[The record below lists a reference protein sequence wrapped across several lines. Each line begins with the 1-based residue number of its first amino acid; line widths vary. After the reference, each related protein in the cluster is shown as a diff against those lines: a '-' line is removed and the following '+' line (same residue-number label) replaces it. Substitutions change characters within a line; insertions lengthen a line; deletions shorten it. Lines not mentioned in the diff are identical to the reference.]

1 MNEELILETIKEY
14 LIDDETRF
22 IKDAV
27 LMAHKKLNGYGYEG
41 VDVEMLTL
49 HALSVREFILN
60 YCNIEKMPKGLMF
73 TYVNMICASY
83 LELYVVKNYVNGEAG
98 EYSEK
103 AISGAIASITEGD
116 VSVTYKD
123 NQSSDKILNAKALIG
138 SLMDGYR
145 AYLTRYRRMVW

>member
-1 MNEELILETIKEY
+1 MNEELILETIREN
-14 LIDDETRF
+14 LIDDETKY
-22 IKDAV
+22 IKDAA
-27 LMAHKKLNGYGYEG
+27 LMALKKLNGYGYEG

-60 YCNIEKMPKGLMF
+60 YCNIEKMPKGLKF

-83 LELYVVKNYVNGEAG
+83 LELYVVKNYVNSEDN
-98 EYSEK
+98 EK
-103 AISGAIASITEGD
+103 AIAASIASITEGD

-123 NQSSDKILNAKALIG
+123 NTSSDKVLNAKALIG

>member
-14 LIDDETRF
+14 LIDDETRY

-60 YCNIEKMPKGLMF
+60 YCNIEKMPLGLKF
-73 TYVNMICASY
+73 TYVNMIMASY
-83 LELYVVKNYVNGEAG
+83 LELYVVKNYVNG
-98 EYSEK
+98 SDNEK
-103 AISGAIASITEGD
+103 EIAAAVASITEGD

-123 NQSSDKILNAKALIG
+123 NTSSDKVLNAKALIG

>member
-14 LIDDETRF
+14 LIDDETRY

-73 TYVNMICASY
+73 TYVNMIIASY
-83 LELYVVKNYVNGEAG
+83 LELYVVKNYVNSEDN
-98 EYSEK
+98 EK
-103 AISGAIASITEGD
+103 AIAGAIASITEGD

-123 NQSSDKILNAKALIG
+123 NQSNDKILNAKALIG

-145 AYLTRYRRMVW
+145 AYLTRYRRMAW

>member
-83 LELYVVKNYVNGEAG
+83 LELYVVKNYVNSEDN
-98 EYSEK
+98 EK
-103 AISGAIASITEGD
+103 AIAAAIASITEGD

>member
-1 MNEELILETIKEY
+1 MNEELILETIREN
-14 LIDDETRF
+14 LIDDETKY
-22 IKDAV
+22 IKDAA
-27 LMAHKKLNGYGYEG
+27 LMALKKLNGYGYEG

-60 YCNIEKMPKGLMF
+60 YCNIEKMPKGLKF

-83 LELYVVKNYVNGEAG
+83 LELYVVKNYVNSEDN
-98 EYSEK
+98 EK
-103 AISGAIASITEGD
+103 AIAASIASITEGD

-123 NQSSDKILNAKALIG
+123 NASSDKVLNAKALIG

>member
-14 LIDDETRF
+14 LIDDETRY

-83 LELYVVKNYVNGEAG
+83 LELYVVKNYVNSEDN
-98 EYSEK
+98 EK
-103 AISGAIASITEGD
+103 AIAAAIASITEGD

>member
-14 LIDDETRF
+14 LIDDETRY

-83 LELYVVKNYVNGEAG
+83 LELYVVKNYVNSEDN
-98 EYSEK
+98 EK
-103 AISGAIASITEGD
+103 AIAGAIASITEGD

>member
-14 LIDDETRF
+14 LIDDETKY

-60 YCNIEKMPKGLMF
+60 YCNIEKMPLGLKF

-83 LELYVVKNYVNGEAG
+83 LELYIVKNYVN
-98 EYSEK
+98 SEDNEK
-103 AISGAIASITEGD
+103 EIAAAVASITEGD

-123 NQSSDKILNAKALIG
+123 NTSSDKVLNAKALIG

>member
-14 LIDDETRF
+14 LIDDETKY
-22 IKDAV
+22 IKNAV
-27 LMAHKKLNGYGYEG
+27 LMALKKLNGYGYEG

-60 YCNIEKMPKGLMF
+60 YCNIEKMPKGLKF
-73 TYVNMICASY
+73 AYVNMICASY
-83 LELYVVKNYVNGEAG
+83 LELYVVKNYVNSEDN
-98 EYSEK
+98 EK
-103 AISGAIASITEGD
+103 AISASVASITEGD

-123 NQSSDKILNAKALIG
+123 NASSDKVLNAKALIG

>member
-49 HALSVREFILN
+49 TALSVREFILN
-60 YCNIEKMPKGLMF
+60 YCKIEKMPLGLKF
-73 TYVNMICASY
+73 TYVNMIMASY
-83 LELYVVKNYVNGEAG
+83 LDLYIIKNYVNSED
-98 EYSEK
+98 SEK
-103 AISGAIASITEGD
+103 AIADAIASITEGD

-123 NQSSDKILNAKALIG
+123 NVSSDKVLNAKALIG

>member
-1 MNEELILETIKEY
+1 MNEELILETIREN
-14 LIDDETRF
+14 LIDDETKY
-22 IKDAV
+22 IKGAV
-27 LMAHKKLNGYGYEG
+27 LMALKKLNGYGYEG

-49 HALSVREFILN
+49 HALSVREFIIN
-60 YCNIEKMPKGLMF
+60 YCNIEKMPKGLKF

-83 LELYVVKNYVNGEAG
+83 LELYVVKNYVNSEDN
-98 EYSEK
+98 EK
-103 AISGAIASITEGD
+103 AIAASVASITEGD

-123 NQSSDKILNAKALIG
+123 NASSDRVLNAKALIG

>member
-14 LIDDETRF
+14 LIDDETRY
-22 IKDAV
+22 IKDAA
-27 LMAHKKLNGYGYEG
+27 LMALKKLNGYGYEG

-60 YCNIEKMPKGLMF
+60 YCNIEKMPKGLKF
-73 TYVNMICASY
+73 TYVNMIMASY
-83 LELYVVKNYVNGEAG
+83 LELYVVKNYVNSEDN
-98 EYSEK
+98 EK
-103 AISGAIASITEGD
+103 AIAASIASITEGD

-123 NQSSDKILNAKALIG
+123 NTSSDKVLNAKALIG

>member
-14 LIDDETRF
+14 LIDDETRY

-60 YCNIEKMPKGLMF
+60 YCNIEKMPLGLKF
-73 TYVNMICASY
+73 TYVNMIMASY
-83 LELYVVKNYVNGEAG
+83 LELYVVKNYVNG
-98 EYSEK
+98 SDNEK
-103 AISGAIASITEGD
+103 EIAAAIASITEGD

>member
-1 MNEELILETIKEY
+1 MNEELILETIKEH

-41 VDVEMLTL
+41 VDLEMLTL

-60 YCNIEKMPKGLMF
+60 YCNIEKMPLGLKF
-73 TYVNMICASY
+73 TYVNMIMASY
-83 LELYVVKNYVNGEAG
+83 LELYVVKNYVNG
-98 EYSEK
+98 SDNEK
-103 AISGAIASITEGD
+103 EIAAAVASITEGD

-123 NQSSDKILNAKALIG
+123 NTSSDKVLNAKALIG

>member
-14 LIDDETRF
+14 LIDDETRY

-83 LELYVVKNYVNGEAG
+83 LELYVVKNYVNSEDN
-98 EYSEK
+98 EK
-103 AISGAIASITEGD
+103 AIAAAIASITEGD

-123 NQSSDKILNAKALIG
+123 NQSSDKILNAKALIS

>member
-14 LIDDETRF
+14 LIDDETKY

-27 LMAHKKLNGYGYEG
+27 LMALKKLNGYGYEG

-60 YCNIEKMPKGLMF
+60 YCNIEKMPKGLKF

-83 LELYVVKNYVNGEAG
+83 LELYVVKNYVNSEDN
-98 EYSEK
+98 EK
-103 AISGAIASITEGD
+103 AIAASVASITEGD

-123 NQSSDKILNAKALIG
+123 NTSSDKVLNAKALIG

>member
-1 MNEELILETIKEY
+1 MNEELILETIREN
-14 LIDDETRF
+14 LIDDETKY
-22 IKDAV
+22 IKGAV
-27 LMAHKKLNGYGYEG
+27 LMALKKLNGYGYKG

-49 HALSVREFILN
+49 HALSVREFIIN
-60 YCNIEKMPKGLMF
+60 YCNIEKMPKGLKF

-83 LELYVVKNYVNGEAG
+83 LELYVVKNYVNSEDN
-98 EYSEK
+98 EK
-103 AISGAIASITEGD
+103 AIAASVASITEGD

-123 NQSSDKILNAKALIG
+123 NTSSDKVLNAKALIG

>member
-60 YCNIEKMPKGLMF
+60 YCNIEKMPLGLKF

-83 LELYVVKNYVNGEAG
+83 LELYIVKNYVN
-98 EYSEK
+98 SEDNEK
-103 AISGAIASITEGD
+103 EIAAAVASITEGD

-123 NQSSDKILNAKALIG
+123 NTSSDKVLNAKALIG

>member
-60 YCNIEKMPKGLMF
+60 YCNIEKMPLGLKF
-73 TYVNMICASY
+73 TYVNMIMASY
-83 LELYVVKNYVNGEAG
+83 LELYVVKNYVNDGD
-98 EYSEK
+98 SEK
-103 AISGAIASITEGD
+103 AIAASIASITEGD

-123 NQSSDKILNAKALIG
+123 NVSSDKVLNAKALIG

>member
-14 LIDDETRF
+14 LIDDETRY

-27 LMAHKKLNGYGYEG
+27 LMAHKKLNGYEG

-73 TYVNMICASY
+73 TYVNMIMASY
-83 LELYVVKNYVNGEAG
+83 LELYVVKNYINSEDN
-98 EYSEK
+98 EK
-103 AISGAIASITEGD
+103 AIAGAIASITEGD

-123 NQSSDKILNAKALIG
+123 NQSSDKILNAKALIS

>member
-14 LIDDETRF
+14 LIDDETRY

-60 YCNIEKMPKGLMF
+60 YCNIEKMPNGLKF
-73 TYVNMICASY
+73 TYVNMIMASY
-83 LELYVVKNYVNGEAG
+83 LDLYVIKNYVNSEDN
-98 EYSEK
+98 EK
-103 AISGAIASITEGD
+103 AIAASVASITEGD

-123 NQSSDKILNAKALIG
+123 NASSDRVLNAKALIG

>member
-27 LMAHKKLNGYGYEG
+27 LMAHKKLNGYGYED

-60 YCNIEKMPKGLMF
+60 YCNIEKMPLGLKF

-83 LELYVVKNYVNGEAG
+83 LELYVIKNYN
-98 EYSEK
+98 
-103 AISGAIASITEGD
+103 
-116 VSVTYKD
+116 
-123 NQSSDKILNAKALIG
+123 
-138 SLMDGYR
+138 
-145 AYLTRYRRMVW
+145 

>member
-14 LIDDETRF
+14 LIDDETRY

-83 LELYVVKNYVNGEAG
+83 LELYVIKNYVNSEDN
-98 EYSEK
+98 EK
-103 AISGAIASITEGD
+103 AIAAAIASITEGD

-123 NQSSDKILNAKALIG
+123 NQSSDKILNAKALIS

>member
-14 LIDDETRF
+14 LIDDETKY
-22 IKDAV
+22 IKDAA
-27 LMAHKKLNGYGYEG
+27 LMALKKLNGYGYEG

-60 YCNIEKMPKGLMF
+60 YCNLEMMPMGLEF

-83 LELYVVKNYVNGEAG
+83 LELYVVKNYVN
-98 EYSEK
+98 SEDNEN
-103 AISGAIASITEGD
+103 AIKGAVASITEGD

-123 NQSSDKILNAKALIG
+123 NASSDKMLNAKALIG
-138 SLMDGYR
+138 SLMDGYK